1 MAAAETIPDSTPSGS
16 RTPGPSSAIHEG
28 ALRNERIPES
38 GRPFAYS
45 DKADFDAG
53 ALNQPG
59 IARHAVATLVRMSPQ
74 VSGGDSKA
82 PEAAPRIRTS
92 RRKIGPKKC
101 RAAANDS
108 KNAHQTGDAAVSKGR
123 RPNWND

>member
-1 MAAAETIPDSTPSGS
+1 MAAAKTIPGSTPSNL
-16 RTPGPSSAIHEG
+16 RTSGPSSAIHEG
-28 ALRNERIPES
+28 ALRNERFPES

-53 ALNQPG
+53 ALNLPG
-59 IARHAVATLVRMSPQ
+59 VARHAVSTLVRISPQ

-92 RRKIGPKKC
+92 RRKIGHRKC

-108 KNAHQTGDAAVSKGR
+108 KNAHQTGDAAASKGR
-123 RPNWND
+123 RPNWNG